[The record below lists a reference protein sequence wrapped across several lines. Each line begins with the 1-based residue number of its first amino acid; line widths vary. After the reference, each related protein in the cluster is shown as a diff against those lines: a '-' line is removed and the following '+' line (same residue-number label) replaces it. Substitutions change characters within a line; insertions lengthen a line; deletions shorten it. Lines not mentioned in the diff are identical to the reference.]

1 MQKTT
6 MGALLLSLLVFPGAG
21 HLVLGRW
28 LRGILWGSVFG
39 AAGLAV
45 LLLIGVN
52 VPQMLD
58 AMMSPTG
65 DVPLI
70 DPQQLGLAVLFA
82 MVAFGAYFA
91 AAVDCW
97 WLGRRAAAQDQPAGS
112 SGLAAD
118 EQQVVT

>member
-1 MQKTT
+1 

-28 LRGILWGSVFG
+28 LRGILWGSVFA

-45 LLLIGVN
+45 LLLIGAN

-70 DPQQLGLAVLFA
+70 DPRQLLLAVLFG
-82 MVAFGAYFA
+82 MLAFAAYFA
-91 AAVDCW
+91 AAFDCW
-97 WLGRRAAAQDQPAGS
+97 WLGRKAASADDSAR
-112 SGLAAD
+112 GLTPD
-118 EQQVVT
+118 EQQVVS